1 MLDAELTVPG
11 SLIFHFLNQS
21 PISPTSRPVPI
32 SSETSP
38 LGLLSLPDPS
48 SRRSCKTPA
57 KTPRIPTPGNG
68 SPSSRKS
75 SDHAG
80 DKAREGTARE
90 RIGSCRPFT
99 EHPWLGP
106 NSSPGRVRKGRTK
119 GELVTCL
126 KTGLEFFTGWSR
138 GAAQMATGQT

>member
-11 SLIFHFLNQS
+11 SLIFHFLNHS

-48 SRRSCKTPA
+48 SRRSYETPA
-57 KTPRIPTPGNG
+57 EAPRFPTPGNG

-80 DKAREGTARE
+80 DKAWDGTARVNWE
-90 RIGSCRPFT
+90 LQAI
-99 EHPWLGP
+99 H
-106 NSSPGRVRKGRTK
+106 RTPMAWTK
-119 GELVTCL
+119 QQRRESEGEEDQ
-126 KTGLEFFTGWSR
+126 G
-138 GAAQMATGQT
+138 